1 MAAITICRDFGAQK
15 YKVYQKII
23 KIEIIRVRPQTNR
36 ISILLRRD
44 IKELG
49 LSLPCE
55 DVTRMYPYKYMPE
68 RELPSATELVI
79 TLFLDIPNFRP
90 DKK

>member
-15 YKVYQKII
+15 NKVYKKII
-23 KIEIIRVRPQTNR
+23 KIGIIRVRPQTNR

-55 DVTRMYPYKYMPE
+55 DVTRMYPCK
-68 RELPSATELVI
+68 
-79 TLFLDIPNFRP
+79 
-90 DKK
+90 